1 MNIYVGNLSPEA
13 TEEDVRHAF
22 ERFGQVASATIIRD
36 KVSGQ
41 SREFGF
47 VEMPNEA
54 EAHAAIS
61 GLNRKELKGQQ
72 IIVNEA
78 RPRSEGRRGGGRPS
92 RGYLGDGRRPSQAMM
107 SPLG

>member
-1 MNIYVGNLSPEA
+1 MNIYVGNLSRE
-13 TEEDVRHAF
+13 TTQEDLRRAF
-22 ERFGQVASATIIRD
+22 EGFGQVASATIIKD

-41 SREFGF
+41 SRGFGF
-47 VEMPNEA
+47 VEMPNKT

-78 RPRSEGRRGGGRPS
+78 RPRSEGRRGGGRKLS
-92 RGYLGDGRRPSQAMM
+92 L
-107 SPLG
+107 